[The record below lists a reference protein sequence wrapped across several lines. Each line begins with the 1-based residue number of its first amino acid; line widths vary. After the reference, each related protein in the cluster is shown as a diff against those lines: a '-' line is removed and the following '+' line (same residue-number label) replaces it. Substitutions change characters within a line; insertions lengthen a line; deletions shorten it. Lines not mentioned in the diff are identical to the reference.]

1 MSDAAIK
8 KLLKKPN
15 ELAKHCRANN
25 INPDTCKT
33 TVPDREPS
41 TKKSESKSMLDSL
54 CSSGNKSLQEN
65 KVENHIE
72 PVDKSSDGA
81 TTESPSS
88 SSSSSGAP
96 IGATGELTQ
105 LRFPPEPTAMLIFG
119 PPKRGKSYL
128 LKQMFMNP
136 PIDPETRKSAI
147 QIMVIF
153 TPTFKD
159 WADVPNSKKCV
170 RSWSRNNIKA
180 LMKYQME
187 TNGKN
192 HAAVVIDDLLA
203 VISYDDEVMVEL
215 FTRHRHYNMTIV
227 ISAQN
232 ITKTIHPIIRN
243 MISIFVTFDLPSLES
258 GKILYDAFG
267 ADCWPS
273 GTEMFKQ
280 IKKLNFKPSHS
291 YVIINV
297 GDSKFSVGCG

>member
-1 MSDAAIK
+1 MTDAALK
-8 KLLKKPN
+8 KLLKKPS
-15 ELAKHCRANN
+15 ELAKLCRANN
-25 INPDTCKT
+25 ISTDTCKT
-33 TVPDREPS
+33 VSDGVS
-41 TKKSESKSMLDSL
+41 NAKKSESKAMLDSL
-54 CSSGNKSLQEN
+54 CTSGNKSLQED
-65 KVENHIE
+65 KVQNDTE
-72 PVDKSSDGA
+72 PVDTPECGTGSSA
-81 TTESPSS
+81 ESSAEADIAS
-88 SSSSSGAP
+88 
-96 IGATGELTQ
+96 TTQ
-105 LRFPPEPTAMLIFG
+105 LRFPSEPTAMLIFG

-136 PIDPETRKSAI
+136 PIDPETGKSAI

-159 WADVPNSKKCV
+159 WADVPNAKKCV

-180 LMKYQME
+180 IMKHQME
-187 TNGKN
+187 TSGKY
-192 HAAVVIDDLLA
+192 HAAIIIDDLLA
-203 VISYDDEVMVEL
+203 VISYDDEIMVEL

-258 GKILYDAFG
+258 SKIIYDAFG

-273 GTEMFKQ
+273 VTEMFKQ
-280 IKKLNFKPSHS
+280 IKKLNLRPTHS

-297 GDSKFSVGCG
+297 GDSKFTVGREC

>member
-8 KLLKKPN
+8 KLLKKPS
-15 ELAKHCRANN
+15 ELAKLCRANN

-33 TVPDREPS
+33 SVSDREPS
-41 TKKSESKSMLDSL
+41 AKKSESKSMLDSL

-65 KVENHIE
+65 KIQNDIE
-72 PVDKSSDGA
+72 PVDTPKDSTAADSTSTDPSA
-81 TTESPSS
+81 T
-88 SSSSSGAP
+88 
-96 IGATGELTQ
+96 TQ
-105 LRFPPEPTAMLIFG
+105 LRLPPEPTAMLIFG

-136 PIDPETRKSAI
+136 PIDPETGKSAI

-159 WADVPNSKKCV
+159 WADVPNAKKCV

-180 LMKYQME
+180 IMKHQME
-187 TNGKN
+187 TNGKY
-192 HAAVVIDDLLA
+192 HAAIIIDDLLA

-215 FTRHRHYNMTIV
+215 FTRHRHYNMTVV
-227 ISAQN
+227 ISAQK

-258 GKILYDAFG
+258 ARIVYEAFG
-267 ADCWPS
+267 ADSWPNA
-273 GTEMFKQ
+273 TEMFKQ
-280 IKKLNFKPSHS
+280 IKKLNLRPTHS

>member
-1 MSDAAIK
+1 MSDAALK
-8 KLLKKPN
+8 KLLKKPS
-15 ELAKHCRANN
+15 EFAKLCRANN

-33 TVPDREPS
+33 TVPDVGS
-41 TKKSESKSMLDSL
+41 SAKKSESKSMLDSL
-54 CSSGNKSLQEN
+54 CSSGNKSLQED
-65 KVENHIE
+65 KVQNDTE
-72 PVDKSSDGA
+72 PADTPEYDAPASADSTSSDSSRAPA
-81 TTESPSS
+81 TSEP
-88 SSSSSGAP
+88 AR
-96 IGATGELTQ
+96 TQ

-136 PIDPETRKSAI
+136 PIDPETGKSAI

-159 WADVPNSKKCV
+159 WADVPNAKKCV

-180 LMKYQME
+180 IMKHQME
-187 TNGKN
+187 TNGKY
-192 HAAVVIDDLLA
+192 HAAIIIDDLLA
-203 VISYDDEVMVEL
+203 VINYDDEIMVEL

-258 GKILYDAFG
+258 SKIIYDAFG

-273 GTEMFKQ
+273 VTEMFKQ
-280 IKKLNFKPSHS
+280 IKKLNLRPTHS